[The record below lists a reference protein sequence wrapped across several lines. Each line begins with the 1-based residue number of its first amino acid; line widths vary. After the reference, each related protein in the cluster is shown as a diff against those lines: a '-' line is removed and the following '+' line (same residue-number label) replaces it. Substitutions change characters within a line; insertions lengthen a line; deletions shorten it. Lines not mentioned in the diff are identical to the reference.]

1 MKKSKATKNSDTQN
15 SRSPSVKSVSKT
27 VGLIIMIVILGS
39 VTLIT
44 ALIALPNLS
53 ANRSSAAEYVAL
65 RERSVRAEFS
75 SFDFAETDTG
85 PSALE
90 LEMLEINPNF
100 VAWMTLDGTS
110 IDYPVVR
117 GDDNVRYLTTSFQG
131 THNRNGALFMDFR
144 NLGDLTTLPHLI
156 VYGHNSRQG
165 GMFTDL
171 HSFLEDSFLANN
183 NTISLVVGNETLTFN
198 IFSARLTD
206 VTDYA
211 YFIDFSADHAFT
223 LFADRLGAPLNA
235 TQIITLSTC
244 TNCSNDDARLI
255 VQGYR

>member
-1 MKKSKATKNSDTQN
+1 LKKSKATKNSNTQSN
-15 SRSPSVKSVSKT
+15 SRPSAKSVSKT
-27 VGLIIMIVILGS
+27 VGLIVMIVILGS

-44 ALIALPNLS
+44 ALIALPNIN
-53 ANRSSAAEYVAL
+53 ANRNSAAEYATL

-75 SFDFAETDTG
+75 VFDYTEADTE

-90 LEMLEINPNF
+90 LEMREINPNF
-100 VAWMTLDGTS
+100 VAWMTVDGTN

-117 GDDNVRYLTTSFQG
+117 GEDNIRYLTTSFQG

-144 NLGDLTTLPHLI
+144 NLGDLRNLPHLI

-171 HSFLEDSFLANN
+171 HMFLDDDFLAEND
-183 NTISLVVGNETLTFN
+183 TITLKVGHEILTFN
-198 IFSARLTD
+198 IFSVRLTD

-211 YFIDFSADHAFT
+211 YFLDFSADHAFPYFT
-223 LFADRLGAPLNA
+223 HRLGAPTGA
-235 TQIITLSTC
+235 SQIITLSTC
-244 TNCSNDDARLI
+244 TNCRNDDARLI